1 MCKDMAESQNTS
13 LSTVKR
19 AYGMNKYEVQ
29 ALLLSFYRIA
39 FSRAPY
45 GGKPISF
52 LGKTRS

>member
-13 LSTVKR
+13 LSTVKQ